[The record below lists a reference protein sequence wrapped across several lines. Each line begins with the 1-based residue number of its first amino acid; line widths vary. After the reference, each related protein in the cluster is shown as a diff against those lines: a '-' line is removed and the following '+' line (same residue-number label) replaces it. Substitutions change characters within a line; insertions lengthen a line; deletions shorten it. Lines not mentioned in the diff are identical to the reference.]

1 MWSVRDLLTLG
12 STPLSSCVGNEDRL
26 PQVYNDFDLIFQGL
40 GISDDDELPND
51 MEALKRKI
59 SEVFLTRTR
68 DEWATVFEAR
78 KLIHYAM
85 RRWAVLFH
93 PRVNMSTG

>member
-12 STPLSSCVGNEDRL
+12 STAPLSCVGNEDCRL

-68 DEWATVFEAR
+68 EEWASVFEER
-78 KLIHYAM
+78 VFLTLYAD
-85 RRWAVLFH
+85 L
-93 PRVNMSTG
+93 